1 MYLLCTSRFVCT
13 LLHIPVHT
21 KRSLVHFFLFL
32 PLPPPSLFL
41 FRCLLLLLLP
51 VNVPVTP
58 VPPGFLRKH
67 TLALLLKFYVKM
79 YTHIHHTC
87 SPGTPLLSRQ
97 SLSKCFL
104 FVFGL
109 GKDRPFLC
117 LPVLILIVP
126 GLILSI
132 N

>member
-1 MYLLCTSRFVCT
+1 MKNSAKKYLYTYRCTCMYVYTRGVQPSWLAVGRT
-13 LLHIPVHT
+13 HT
-21 KRSLVHFFLFL
+21 HCWPNRPTTFFYGNI
-32 PLPPPSLFL
+32 PLPSFYL
-41 FRCLLLLLLP
+41 
-51 VNVPVTP
+51 
-58 VPPGFLRKH
+58 
-67 TLALLLKFYVKM
+67 LLLKFYVNVKM
-79 YTHIHHTC
+79 YTHTYTHT
-87 SPGTPLLSRQ
+87 SHVLAWHAPLLSRQ

-104 FVFGL
+104 FVFGF